1 MREAALWG
9 RSVYLS
15 QVSVA
20 CQSLGPSVSVPHS
33 TLLTRYLPSH
43 LPGCP
48 SFFLSPLLVLLYL
61 SCCCLLP
68 PFLCPF
74 LHPVTSLK
82 SVSHLPDRGG
92 TGHGHFL
99 DAQVH
104 CLPVHRHG
112 KLGRQAAW
120 WGDMATPRGKE
131 IVNFRGTR
139 CPCAEQSCLLSEL
152 LELEQDHCLNGR
164 APLGLDRYVVF
175 VLCISGRVLPPL

>member
-9 RSVYLS
+9 RSVCLS
-15 QVSVA
+15 RVSVA

-33 TLLTRYLPSH
+33 TLLTRYLPPH

-48 SFFLSPLLVLLYL
+48 SFLSPLLVLLYL

-68 PFLCPF
+68 LSCVLFSILS
-74 LHPVTSLK
+74 SL
-82 SVSHLPDRGG
+82 SNLSHLPDRGG

-112 KLGRQAAW
+112 KLRSQAAW

-152 LELEQDHCLNGR
+152 LELEQDHCLDGR
-164 APLGLDRYVVF
+164 APLGLDSYVVF
-175 VLCISGRVLPPL
+175 VVCISGRVLPPL